1 MAIVIEEEKRE
12 INWYALIMA
21 AVIIAIIGAT
31 AYFLF
36 FVKPELAEVVVPA
49 SLRELPEIVKIE
61 LNPADVFENSFVK
74 NNLNEYVGPIIPEG
88 AYNPNPFK

>member
-36 FVKPELAEVVVPA
+36 FIKPELAEVVVP
-49 SLRELPEIVKIE
+49 SRLKELPEIVKIE
-61 LNPADVFENSFVK
+61 LNPNDVFENPFVK
-74 NNLNEYVGPIIPEG
+74 NNLNNYVEPVISEG